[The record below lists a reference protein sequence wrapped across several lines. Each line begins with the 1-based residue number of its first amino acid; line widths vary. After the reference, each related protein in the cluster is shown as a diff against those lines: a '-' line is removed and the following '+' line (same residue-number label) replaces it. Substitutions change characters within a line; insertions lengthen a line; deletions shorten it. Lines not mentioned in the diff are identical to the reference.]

1 MYFIRNTLPNS
12 VNGTAL
18 LGNYLMNKIETSTRK
33 KTWIGLSALIFL
45 IVISSQ
51 GSIRDSLESDLGI
64 HMIFEHALYFTMGA
78 LSIIASEYLLHMIT
92 VYERRVKQRINAVE
106 GLGSILVRKWTCL
119 LRKILSLNK
128 YGLIWIAIAT
138 FLLVFWHLPFF
149 FNLASESRSVHMLQH
164 ISFIVVGAAAFLAI
178 RSLGDSSTIF
188 ILFSMT
194 GMMGFSGLIFAIL
207 TERVYLFYSVDNH
220 NTAGAYM
227 IVTSIL
233 FLLVVLPV
241 IIIKKTLHCLS
252 VSSE

>member
-1 MYFIRNTLPNS
+1 
-12 VNGTAL
+12 
-18 LGNYLMNKIETSTRK
+18 
-33 KTWIGLSALIFL
+33 
-45 IVISSQ
+45 
-51 GSIRDSLESDLGI
+51 
-64 HMIFEHALYFTMGA
+64 MIIEHALYFTIGA
-78 LSIIASEYLLHMIT
+78 LSIIVSECLLKMVT
-92 VYERRVKQRINAVE
+92 VHERRVKRGIDAVE
-106 GLGSILVRKWTCL
+106 GLESILVRKWTSV
-119 LRKILSLNK
+119 LRKIFSLNK

-138 FLLVFWHLPFF
+138 FLLVFWHLPLF

-194 GMMGFSGLIFAIL
+194 GMMGFSGLVFVIL

-227 IVTSIL
+227 IITSIL

-241 IIIKKTLHCLS
+241 IIIKKTLHHVN